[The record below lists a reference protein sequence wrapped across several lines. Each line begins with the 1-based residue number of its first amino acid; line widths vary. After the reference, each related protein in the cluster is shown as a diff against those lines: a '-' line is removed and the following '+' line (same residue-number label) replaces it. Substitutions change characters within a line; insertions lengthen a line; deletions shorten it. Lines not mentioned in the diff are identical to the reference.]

1 MKDFN
6 YYLDSLGEIGF
17 VEELMH
23 SLIYA
28 SGLPRVHPGEL
39 VLFESGDL
47 GQVFSLTPEKIE
59 VLLLTRANLKVGS
72 KLVRTDTRMQ
82 IPVGVG
88 LLGRVID
95 PLGNPLD
102 GAKLTDTEDV
112 RTVDIAP
119 PKIVERVEVQ
129 KPLITGVT
137 LVDLVVPLGCGQR
150 ELVIGD
156 RKTGK
161 TDFLLQSM
169 VTQAKLGSICI
180 YAQIGQKQFDIK
192 KMSEFFAETGIKKN
206 TVLVASSSSDPAGVV
221 FQTPYTA
228 MTIAEYFRDKGLDVL
243 LILDDMTTHARNYRE
258 ISLLAKR
265 FPGRASYPG
274 DIFYVHAR
282 LIERAGNFK
291 KGSITALP
299 VAESILGDLS
309 GYIQTNLMAMTDGH
323 IFFDIEL
330 YNQGKRPSVNPFLS
344 VTRVGHQTQTDLQ
357 RDLSRELSSFL
368 VTYEKMKQF
377 MHFGAEVGETA
388 KKILALG
395 NKVDSFF
402 NQSPTA
408 SIPLEINMI
417 ILGGLWAGVW
427 SETKEADLR
436 RQMERLVLAYNT
448 EGSFK
453 KQVDDLITQSK
464 SFSDLVNFIR
474 RNNEFLT
481 SKITG

>member
-1 MKDFN
+1 MRR
-6 YYLDSLGEIGF
+6 
-17 VEELMH
+17 
-23 SLIYA
+23 
-28 SGLPRVHPGEL
+28 SG
-39 VLFESGDL
+39 
-47 GQVFSLTPEKIE
+47 
-59 VLLLTRANLKVGS
+59 
-72 KLVRTDTRMQ
+72 
-82 IPVGVG
+82 
-88 LLGRVID
+88 GRY
-95 PLGNPLD
+95 
-102 GAKLTDTEDV
+102 
-112 RTVDIAP
+112 
-119 PKIVERVEVQ
+119 
-129 KPLITGVT
+129 
-137 LVDLVVPLGCGQR
+137 
-150 ELVIGD
+150 
-156 RKTGK
+156 
-161 TDFLLQSM
+161 S
-169 VTQAKLGSICI
+169 
-180 YAQIGQKQFDIK
+180 
-192 KMSEFFAETGIKKN
+192 
-206 TVLVASSSSDPAGVV
+206 
-221 FQTPYTA
+221 
-228 MTIAEYFRDKGLDVL
+228 
-243 LILDDMTTHARNYRE
+243 
-258 ISLLAKR
+258 
-265 FPGRASYPG
+265 
-274 DIFYVHAR
+274 
-282 LIERAGNFK
+282 
-291 KGSITALP
+291 
-299 VAESILGDLS
+299 
-309 GYIQTNLMAMTDGH
+309 
-323 IFFDIEL
+323 
-330 YNQGKRPSVNPFLS
+330 SVNPFLS